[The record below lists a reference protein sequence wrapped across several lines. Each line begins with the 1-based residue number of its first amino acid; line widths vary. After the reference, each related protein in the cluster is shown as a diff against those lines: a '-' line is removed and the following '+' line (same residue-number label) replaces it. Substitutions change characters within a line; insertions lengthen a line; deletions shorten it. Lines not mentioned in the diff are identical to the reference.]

1 MSKTKLSVQNEA
13 NKTDRI
19 RRSIGDSARFHS
31 GWRLSQ
37 ALLRWWCP
45 PGMPLL
51 VSPDLTLYR
60 VDDESALSALAKAV
74 GPLFPRYENMRQLL
88 GFAPG
93 PGGESGKT
101 RENWSLLEEVTW
113 VEQSSSGIYM
123 PLVGTALH
131 KLSLFNA
138 QLGTSHALTSS
149 FRKLL
154 TGY

>member
-31 GWRLSQ
+31 CWRLSQ

-60 VDDESALSALAKAV
+60 VDDESALLALAKAV
-74 GPLFPRYENMRQLL
+74 GPDFPRL
-88 GFAPG
+88 A
-93 PGGESGKT
+93 
-101 RENWSLLEEVTW
+101 
-113 VEQSSSGIYM
+113 QSSA
-123 PLVGTALH
+123 VGGVDPFEQVRAE
-131 KLSLFNA
+131 
-138 QLGTSHALTSS
+138 LG
-149 FRKLL
+149 
-154 TGY
+154 